1 MYDIMYG
8 SVTKIHAKENP
19 CIVLIPSSIL
29 KSTGKY
35 CLMKPCMIT
44 LTLPILKSKG
54 KYRMAEKP
62 SHVQRVSLSHVV
74 EMGLKKAR
82 GISLYLSGNTV
93 CRILILHQP

>member
-8 SVTKIHAKENP
+8 SVTNIHVKENA
-19 CIVLIPSSIL
+19 CMVLIPSSVL
-29 KSTGKY
+29 KSIGKY
-35 CLMKPCMIT
+35 CLMKPCIVT

-82 GISLYLSGNTV
+82 GIILYLQSP
-93 CRILILHQP
+93 Q